1 MVGESSAVVTGVKDS
16 SARAFRIGL
25 ADLCDVGADIG
36 LPSAPGF
43 RRGFFHRGEQFCTD
57 AALKFGLGGEC
68 VHWLLAV
75 RPMPLIALKESDP
88 HSKRIVFDTVEWHFR
103 LEQLAE
109 MRRRTPTSA
118 RHDNAQGIVAAF
130 RET

>member
-1 MVGESSAVVTGVKDS
+1 MTGVKDR
-16 SARAFRIGL
+16 SARAFRCIGF

-36 LPSAPGF
+36 LPSSPGF

-109 MRRRTPTSA
+109 MRRRAPASELG
-118 RHDNAQGIVAAF
+118 RHNDAEGILAV
-130 RET
+130 REP

>member
-1 MVGESSAVVTGVKDS
+1 VSKTIPRVRFAALAMQTSAM
-16 SARAFRIGL
+16 
-25 ADLCDVGADIG
+25 
-36 LPSAPGF
+36 SAPTSASLPAPRF

-118 RHDNAQGIVAAF
+118 RHDNAEGIVAAS